1 MSFCQKYGFKSNLF
15 LAPMEAC
22 SDVAFRTLCYE
33 QGAALTYIEMIRAYA
48 ITKKKKKMLEKL
60 DPSPKIRQ
68 GLQLAA
74 VKVNELKKTLL
85 YIKKRQ
91 EENDPKFL
99 NIETIDLNLGCPS
112 PGIISEGAGPALLK
126 RTARVKE
133 LFEVMRSEWN
143 GPVSAKMRLGMN
155 EKEKRNKVYIRALQ
169 AAENIG
175 LDWVTVHP
183 KTVDED
189 SNKPIDIESLR
200 ECAESVSIP
209 VIGNGFVTDEAS
221 AERMLKTGVR
231 GLMIARAAVGD
242 PYIFKRLDSFVAEG
256 KKISMPPRSDFE
268 DCLQKYLTI
277 AEAANVPEYYVD
289 YHTEVFKKKIS
300 GEWRH
305 FHSPKTF
312 DRWS

>member
-22 SDVAFRTLCYE
+22 SDIAFRTLCYE
-33 QGAALTYIEMIRAYA
+33 QRAALTYIEMIRAYA
-48 ITKKKKKMLEKL
+48 ITKKKKNMLEKL

-74 VKVNELKKTLL
+74 VKVNELKKTLRH
-85 YIKKRQ
+85 IKERQ

-112 PGIISEGAGPALLK
+112 PGLISEGAGPALLK

-133 LFEVMRSEWN
+133 LFEVIKSEWN

-155 EKEKRNKVYIRALQ
+155 EKEKRNKVYLRALQ
-169 AAENIG
+169 AAEHVG

-189 SNKPIDIESLR
+189 SNKPIDMEALK
-200 ECAESVSIP
+200 ECVESVSIP
-209 VIGNGFVTDEAS
+209 IIGNGFVTSEAS
-221 AERMLKTGVR
+221 AERMLETGVS
-231 GLMIARAAVGD
+231 GMMIARAAVGD
-242 PYIFKRLDSFVAEG
+242 PHVFRRINSFVAEG
-256 KKISMPPRSDFE
+256 KKISMPARSDFE

-277 AEAANVPEYYVD
+277 AEAANVPKYYVD
-289 YHTEVFKKKIS
+289 YHTQAFKQKIS
-300 GEWRH
+300 GEWKH

>member
-1 MSFCQKYGFKSNLF
+1 
-15 LAPMEAC
+15 MEAC

-74 VKVNELKKTLL
+74 VKVSELKKTLV

-99 NIETIDLNLGCPS
+99 KIETIDLNLGCPS
-112 PGIISEGAGPALLK
+112 PGLISEGAGPALLK
-126 RTARVKE
+126 RTSRIKE
-133 LFEVMRSEWN
+133 LFEVMKSEWN

-155 EKEKRNKVYIRALQ
+155 EKEKRNKVYLRALQ
-169 AAENIG
+169 AAENVGI
-175 LDWVTVHP
+175 DWVTVHP

-189 SNKPIDIESLR
+189 SNKPIDMEALK
-200 ECAESVSIP
+200 ECVESVSMP

-221 AERMLKTGVR
+221 VERMLKTGAS

-242 PYIFKRLDSFVAEG
+242 PYIFRRINSFIIEG
-256 KKISMPPRSDFE
+256 KMVSMPSRSDFE
-268 DCLQKYLTI
+268 NCLQKYLTI
-277 AEAANVPEYYVD
+277 AEAASVPRYYVD
-289 YHTEVFKKKIS
+289 YHTEAFKQKMS
-300 GEWRH
+300 GEWKR

-312 DRWS
+312 EKWS